1 MSAKPSRRTQLAR
14 LTSPAKP
21 ARRRGLL
28 ADVRDLILQ
37 AREGVAR
44 TVDAGLALHYW
55 QVGRRIRQDVLREQR
70 AEYGEKIVVSLSRQ
84 LEREFGRGYAEK
96 NLRRMVQFAEVFPE
110 AKIVVTL
117 SRQLGWSHFVALIP
131 IGDAPQR
138 DFYAE

>member
-1 MSAKPSRRTQLAR
+1 MSAKPSTALAR
-14 LTSPAKP
+14 RPAAKPAKP
-21 ARRRGLL
+21 SARSLL
-28 ADVRDLILQ
+28 TDVRELILQ

-55 QVGRRIRQDVLREQR
+55 QVGRRIRQDVLQEKR
-70 AEYGEKIVVSLSRQ
+70 AEYGEKIVVALSRQ

-117 SRQLGWSHFVALIP
+117 SR
-131 IGDAPQR
+131 
-138 DFYAE
+138 